1 LVCINGARYIVL
13 TLVLVPIISYGLG
26 SYQVYAESPSFVRQM
41 IIDSPDDWF
50 VVKTRQNSVFVNG
63 ADGNKYLIPTGEN
76 ATHCAPEQNRFP
88 DITAVSYFSDGKSL
102 NATLWLHTPFMEP
115 QLKSNNSLWLSPP
128 IRDVPWYRMFYGM
141 SIGIL
146 SAYDIE
152 GSDYQVRNLW
162 DIYDK
167 NWTRIVEEMSTT
179 NERKVLDQKHNDTG
193 FSHSKK
199 GYIDLSLDLRSV
211 TFPKQYNVLFYTMY
225 VFIKDGRLCGISDIS
240 NRVYI
245 PPPEYIVSASP
256 NPIEL
261 RVGEEEIIE
270 LQVKAKTNLR
280 SHALLSTSHI
290 DGIKANF
297 SSNGAYVPRD
307 SSATLPLKI
316 SASENEKAYSYTL
329 PHSYTLPILAN
340 ISIPT
345 ESRVRGIGISDDV
358 MKNSISANVTE
369 NSNLTIAVLPPLTI
383 PQHLN
388 NIYNAWISPISGIS
402 SFLLGVGAVTVP
414 VLIRRYNKKRIK
426 EKNKKVTD

>member
-1 LVCINGARYIVL
+1 MCINGERYIVL
-13 TLVLVPIISYGLG
+13 TLVLVPIIYYGLE
-26 SYQVYAESPSFVRQM
+26 SYQVYAESPPFVRQM
-41 IIDSPDDWF
+41 IIDSPDDWI
-50 VVKTRQNSVFVNG
+50 VVKTPQNSVFVNA
-63 ADGNKYLIPTGEN
+63 ADGNKYLIPTGQN
-76 ATHCAPEQNRFP
+76 ATQCVPDQNRFP
-88 DITAVSYFSDGKSL
+88 DITAVSYSSDGNYL

-115 QLKSNNSLWLSPP
+115 PLKSNNSLSLSPP

-141 SIGIL
+141 SIGIR

-152 GSDYQVRNLW
+152 GSDYQVSYLW

-167 NWTRIVEEMSTT
+167 NWTKIVEEMSTT
-179 NERKVLDQKHNDTG
+179 NERKVLDQKHDDTG
-193 FSHSKK
+193 FSHSKN

-211 TFPKQYNVLFYTMY
+211 TLPKQYNVLFYTMY

-240 NRVYI
+240 DRVYI

-256 NPIEL
+256 NPVEL
-261 RVGEEEIIE
+261 RVGEEKIIE
-270 LQVKAKTNLR
+270 LQVKPKTDLK
-280 SHALLSTSHI
+280 SYALLSTSHI

-316 SASENEKAYSYTL
+316 SASDNEKAYSYTL
-329 PHSYTLPILAN
+329 PHSYTLPIFAN

-345 ESRVRGIGISDDV
+345 ESRVRGTGISDDV

-383 PQHLN
+383 SEQLN